1 MQLGCDVPPGEA
13 NFLLCGLPSP
23 WSAAEFQT
31 RLGRVGILVRSC
43 AMYAGLGAEHI
54 RVAVKG
60 HEDNARLL
68 LQMAEILAT
77 K

>member
-1 MQLGCDVPPGEA
+1 M
-13 NFLLCGLPSP
+13 
-23 WSAAEFQT
+23 QT

-43 AMYAGLGAEHI
+43 AMYPGLGAEHI

-68 LQMAEILAT
+68 KRMGKILAD